1 MFFHFYFLYT
11 SIHCVCFN
19 TRVVFQTFA
28 VIVAYIIIARY
39 SVCTLITVLND
50 TNINLKLNPCAHVAL
65 SLLSLNI
72 YMYSSLVRSWGLV
85 QYWTVVTRTQKRERQ
100 FSFISGFILW
110 MCPLPL
116 YLRTELR
123 HSECLFLAVF
133 SSPSCV
139 PRTYSCLEIFVYRLC
154 SVRCKAHTKVA
165 AVAQL
170 VLMC

>member
-85 QYWTVVTRTQKRERQ
+85 QYWTVVLVHRNGKDNSLLFRVLSCECALCP
-100 FSFISGFILW
+100 FIYALNCAILNAFF
-110 MCPLPL
+110 LQSL
-116 YLRTELR
+116 ALRR
-123 HSECLFLAVF
+123 VF
-133 SSPSCV
+133 P
-139 PRTYSCLEIFVYRLC
+139 VYI
-154 SVRCKAHTKVA
+154 A
-165 AVAQL
+165 A
-170 VLMC
+170 